1 MRFFFVLISSVSG
14 YFHETHSFLGNL
26 LSHHLQKNLRQSIS
40 SDLGTSHFESAS
52 TWADRIKR
60 NHKYD
65 WAKPLHYIDSECK
78 DKVID
83 IYCKNNCVFT
93 AILNITNELKY
104 NKEYLTE
111 IDIQENLKFLLHFLQ
126 DFNQPM
132 HLLGY
137 ARGGNDF
144 SLYLEMPDGTVK
156 RTNVHTL
163 WDSFIPEY
171 YLDNYKYNF
180 TRVISYNITDMN
192 SYWEFLHK
200 YYNDN
205 LEFACKYKV
214 TSHKLVF
221 SEYFKADMMQYLFDT
236 YLSLALGTFYFIY
249 SLD

>member
-132 HLLGY
+132 HLLGMW
-137 ARGGNDF
+137 RGGNDYN
-144 SLYLEMPDGTVK
+144 LYLKMPDGTAK
-156 RTNVHTL
+156 RTNIHTL
-163 WDSFIPEY
+163 WDSIIPEY
-171 YLDNYKYNF
+171 YLDNYRYSF
-180 TRVISYNITDMN
+180 PGVQMYNISSMTDYSYVLLKFFENNMN
-192 SYWEFLHK
+192 
-200 YYNDN
+200 
-205 LEFACKYKV
+205 FACQHII
-214 TSHKLVF
+214 TSHNLDFNEYF
-221 SEYFKADMMQYLFDT
+221 SENMMPYLFDS
-236 YLSLALGTFYFIY
+236 YLNLAINTFSFIY
-249 SLD
+249 S